1 MSWTLERVFYG
12 NRNGLD
18 LKSMWDFLMR
28 GYYFVPRTL
37 FKDYYR
43 AVVYTGDYNEI
54 YRRVER
60 PFPDAIEVQKPSGKF
75 ALHFS
80 GGFDSSILAKLYDRE
95 DADYIHLTGPE
106 SGKARALAA
115 TLKGT
120 LREIQI
126 TPEQF
131 IQAAEEMVGRLPEPY
146 PFEDVIYAYIAS
158 KKAKELGHSLI
169 VAGDGGDG
177 IFGGAYVGPY
187 SRKAIIAWKTIDP
200 ARLLGLQV
208 HQPFMHTALYAWSK
222 AMLDPK
228 LTARSKQFAQQYC
241 RQLGMPEE
249 VVDQKKGYWAG
260 SLGTR
265 SSEKILA
272 HMAAVVDSSDYRW
285 IRQFKFPGPPIADL
299 PFRQYGLVK
308 WLQANYKERLDAHEI
323 AEFSRQVL
331 EVSEVEQSRA
341 RRTRRK
347 ELIYRYCPH
356 GAIHTA
362 RRAAGVLRR
371 ISR

>member
-12 NRNGLD
+12 DRNGLD
-18 LKSMWDFLMR
+18 LKSVWDFLMR

-43 AVVYTGDYNEI
+43 AVVYTGDTNEI
-54 YRRVER
+54 YRRIKK
-60 PFPDAIEVQKPSGKF
+60 PFPDAIEAQRPSGKF

-120 LREIQI
+120 LHEIQI
-126 TPEQF
+126 TPERY
-131 IQAAEEMVGRLPEPY
+131 IQEAEEMIHRLPEPY
-146 PFEDVIYAYIAS
+146 PFEDVVYAYIAS

-169 VAGDGGDG
+169 VAGDAGDG

-187 SRKAIIAWKTIDP
+187 SRKAVIAWKTIDP
-200 ARLLGLQV
+200 TRLLGLEV

-222 AMLDPK
+222 TMLDPRQTDRNK
-228 LTARSKQFAQQYC
+228 KFAQQYC

-249 VVDQKKGYWAG
+249 VAGQKKGYWAG

-265 SSEKILA
+265 TNEMILA
-272 HMAAVVDSSDYRW
+272 HMAAAVDDSDYKW
-285 IRQFKFPGPPIADL
+285 IRQFEFPAPPIADL

-308 WLQANYKERLDAHEI
+308 WLQANYKQRLDAREI
-323 AEFSRQVL
+323 EELSQRVAQVNAM
-331 EVSEVEQSRA
+331 EKKRVRDA
-341 RRTRRK
+341 RRK
-347 ELIYRYCPH
+347 ELVYRYCPH
-356 GAIHTA
+356 PLISTA
-362 RRAAGVLRR
+362 RRMRNAVRNAK
-371 ISR
+371 